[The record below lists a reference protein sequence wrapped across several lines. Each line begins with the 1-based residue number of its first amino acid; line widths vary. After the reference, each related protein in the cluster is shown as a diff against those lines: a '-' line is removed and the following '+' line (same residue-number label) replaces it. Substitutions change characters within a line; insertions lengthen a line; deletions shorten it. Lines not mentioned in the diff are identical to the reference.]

1 MPTGTGHGHFMI
13 DNSHWAMELCL
24 STLGNGIMP
33 GRVHSP
39 RTLSL
44 YHQLV
49 TQLDLRLQVMHRLT
63 ALTMSPAS
71 QSQKNH
77 ARRKKHHSEQ
87 T

>member
-1 MPTGTGHGHFMI
+1 MI
-13 DNSHWAMELCL
+13 DDSYWAMELCL
-24 STLGNGIMP
+24 PTLGNGIMP

-49 TQLDLRLQVMHRLT
+49 TQLDLRLQVMHLT

-71 QSQKNH
+71 QSQKNY
-77 ARRKKHHSEQ
+77 ARRKKQHREQ